1 MRNKIILAM
10 AAAGMMYGVSAFA
23 ADTPPTSGPFGTGVV
38 TFRGTITNAPCDI
51 AVGDDK
57 LDVDFG
63 QISYKNLK
71 TPDTADDAHAK
82 SFTIHLQNC
91 EFDAWPSGSTGH
103 DNTPGQMS
111 KVQVVF
117 SGNPASG
124 SHKAFIATNNASLG
138 VQLQDAASAIIDPAD
153 TNPSPIQLQGQNTSL
168 IYTAKLMNVGAE
180 GSVKPGAFSIPVN
193 YTLKYQ

>member
-23 ADTPPTSGPFGTGVV
+23 DNTVPTSGPFGTGVV

-71 TPDTADDAHAK
+71 TPDIADDAHAK

-91 EFDAWPSGSTGH
+91 EFDAWPQGSAGH
-103 DNTPGQMS
+103 DNSPGQAS

-117 SGNPASG
+117 SGNPAGG
-124 SHKAFIATNNASLG
+124 SHKAFIATNNVSLG

>member
-1 MRNKIILAM
+1 MRNKIIIAM
-10 AAAGMMYGVSAFA
+10 ATAGMMYGVSAFA
-23 ADTPPTSGPFGTGVV
+23 DVPTTGPFGSGVV

-71 TPDTADDAHAK
+71 TPDRADDAHAQ

-91 EFDAWPSGSTGH
+91 EFDAWPAGSTGH
-103 DNTPGQMS
+103 DKSPGQAS

-117 SGNPASG
+117 SGNPAG
-124 SHKAFIATNNASLG
+124 GTHKAFIATNNASLG
-138 VQLQDAASAIIDPAD
+138 VQLQDAAGAIIDPAVTD
-153 TNPSPIQLQGQNTSL
+153 PSPIQLQGQDTGL
-168 IYTAKLMNVGAE
+168 MYTAKLMNVGIQD
-180 GSVKPGAFSIPVN
+180 SVKPGAFSIPVN